1 MLSRVH
7 AAWRFASFGVLFY
20 SLAAVGAAQSPAP
33 TAPTLHEIHI
43 DGAKKLTEPQIIA
56 FTELQL
62 NSSIDRD
69 ALQAAADKLLR
80 SGLFAH
86 GKYDFHTRGDQVSV
100 TFHVEENS
108 LLPAFFDNIPWF
120 DDSELAAAIRAK
132 YPAFDGTLP
141 ESGPLVE
148 AAADAIKSLL
158 ASHKLDVTVDHQ
170 VMDNPIGDGNV
181 QSFSIEGAA
190 LEISSIEFG
199 DPALEADRS
208 VQAHLGE
215 LRGKPYSRLAIDIF
229 LTEQVRPGYLK
240 KGFLHVKLGPPQVRL
255 TGAPTEKL
263 PAQIPVYIPVEAGA
277 VYHFAGVQWS
287 GNSIL
292 STEDLN
298 SLFTVKPNDL
308 ADGEKIFASWDRVQ
322 DEYGRRGYLEAKID
336 PAASF
341 DDAAHTVSYK
351 TRITEGPQFK
361 MASFVLTGLS
371 VAAERKILE
380 TFPVQPNQLFDKSKF
395 ETFLSRLQN
404 KPAQIFGDLPVH
416 YDNVGHWLRTNPA
429 KGTVDV
435 LLDFK

>member
-86 GKYDFHTRGDQVSV
+86 VKYDFHTRGDQVSV